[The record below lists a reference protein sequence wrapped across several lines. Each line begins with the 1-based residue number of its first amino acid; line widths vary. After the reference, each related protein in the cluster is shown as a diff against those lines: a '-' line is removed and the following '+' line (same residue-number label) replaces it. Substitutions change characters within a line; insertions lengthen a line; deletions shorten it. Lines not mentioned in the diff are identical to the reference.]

1 MEPWPISDKA
11 LELIKEFE
19 GLRLNA
25 YRDPVGV
32 LTIGY
37 GYTNDAGFGPGVS
50 PGDVWTAQQA
60 EDMLREGVM
69 RFAGNIQPHFA
80 IKPNP
85 DQFGAFVS
93 LAYNIGWQSFIKST
107 ALKRWNAGDVRGAAE
122 AVTWWNKAG
131 GKVLRGLT
139 RRREAEAA
147 LILAEPPVGKVEP
160 DKPREKPSQSTTVQ
174 ASAVQIA
181 SGAGGAVAAVGA
193 LDGAAQLIAIGGC
206 VLVVLLALWIMR
218 ERLKAWTDG
227 RR

>member
-1 MEPWPISDKA
+1 MDRWPISDAA

-19 GLRLNA
+19 GLRLKA
-25 YRDPVGV
+25 YRDPVGIV
-32 LTIGY
+32 TIGY
-37 GYTNDAGFGPGVS
+37 GYTNGAGYGPGVQM
-50 PGDVWTAQQA
+50 GDTWTAQQA

-69 RFAGNIQPHFA
+69 RFANNIQRHFT

-107 ALKRWNAGDVRGAAE
+107 ALKRWNAGDVKGAAE

-147 LILAEPPVGKVEP
+147 LILAEPPVGRVEP
-160 DKPREKPSQSTTVQ
+160 DAPRETPSQSTTVQ

-181 SGAGGAVAAVGA
+181 SGVGGGIGA
-193 LDGAAQLIAIGGC
+193 IATLEGNAQLIAIGGC

-218 ERLKAWTDG
+218 ERLKAWADG

>member
-1 MEPWPISDKA
+1 MDRWPISDAA

-25 YRDPVGV
+25 YRDPVGIV
-32 LTIGY
+32 TIGY
-37 GYTNDAGFGPGVS
+37 GYTNGAGYGPGVS
-50 PGDVWTAQQA
+50 LGDTWTAQQA

-69 RFAGNIQPHFA
+69 RFANHIQRYFT

-107 ALKRWNAGDVRGAAE
+107 ALKRWNAGDVKGAAE

-147 LILAEPPVGKVEP
+147 LILAEPPVGRVEP
-160 DKPREKPSQSTTVQ
+160 DKPRETPSQSTTVQ

-181 SGAGGAVAAVGA
+181 SGVGGGIGA
-193 LDGAAQLIAIGGC
+193 IATLEGNAQLIAIGGC

-218 ERLKAWTDG
+218 ERLKAWADG

>member
-1 MEPWPISDKA
+1 MERWPISDAA

-19 GLRLNA
+19 GLRLEA
-25 YRDPVGV
+25 YRDPVGIV
-32 LTIGY
+32 TIGY
-37 GYTNDAGFGPGVS
+37 GYTNGAGYGPGVQM
-50 PGDVWTAQQA
+50 GDTWTAQQA

-69 RFAGNIQPHFA
+69 RFSNNIQRHFT

-85 DQFGAFVS
+85 DQFGGFVS
-93 LAYNIGWQSFIKST
+93 LSFNIGWQSFIKST

-147 LILAEPPVGKVEP
+147 LILAEPPVGRVEP
-160 DKPREKPSQSTTVQ
+160 DTPREKPSQSTTVQ

-218 ERLKAWTDG
+218 ERLKAWADG